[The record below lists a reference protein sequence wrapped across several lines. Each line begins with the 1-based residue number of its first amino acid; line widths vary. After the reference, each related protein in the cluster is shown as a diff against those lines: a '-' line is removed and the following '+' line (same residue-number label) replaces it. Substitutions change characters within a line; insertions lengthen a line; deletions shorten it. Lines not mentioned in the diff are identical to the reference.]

1 MTHYFVYSHQEI
13 LLPPVQKNPPKFTPP
28 APHSYMENW
37 YAPLI
42 TADADRQVALALFRQ
57 HSSFLVGGSGGMR
70 GWESVFMCV
79 LQRATTLKGRRC
91 VVCIWYVNGLCVCA
105 WVFGGTQPALP
116 ARGSAA
122 KTIICDRSARDDSLP
137 HDSLMP
143 SNDQNRK
150 KLTGRRV
157 KVSEG
162 GTKTQK
168 EREIDCIPEWGKK
181 QSECAMKVQDV
192 KCAKR

>member
-1 MTHYFVYSHQEI
+1 M
-13 LLPPVQKNPPKFTPP
+13 
-28 APHSYMENW
+28 
-37 YAPLI
+37 
-42 TADADRQVALALFRQ
+42 
-57 HSSFLVGGSGGMR
+57 
-70 GWESVFMCV
+70 
-79 LQRATTLKGRRC
+79 
-91 VVCIWYVNGLCVCA
+91 
-105 WVFGGTQPALP
+105 FGGTQPALP

-157 KVSEG
+157 KVSER

-168 EREIDCIPEWGKK
+168 EREIDYIPEWGKK

-192 KCAKR
+192 KCVELSKTLTRTPLTRNFDSISFPAPLSVTDTRGRVCLSVMIMLAASQRTIIVVIVC